1 MSHTIQ
7 SRNAE
12 INPTQSSL
20 QHWQRPA
27 LLAGLVG
34 LALGLLG
41 AFLNLEQFW
50 RAYLLAYLFWL
61 EIGLGCLGLL
71 MLHHLVGGRWSAMIR
86 RLMETGA
93 MTLPLMAILFL
104 PLLFGL
110 TTLYPWANT
119 EHLQQSE
126 LLRQKTGWLNIPFF
140 LGRSALYF
148 VVWSTLAFLFNR
160 WSLEQDRTGDPQLAV
175 RMRRLSAI
183 GMILF
188 MLTATFAAYDW
199 MMSLE
204 PEWFSSIYGLSFI
217 AGQGLAALALG
228 IIGLRFIAK
237 DKAASPTWIGSFND
251 LGNFLLGFVMIWA
264 YFAFS
269 QFLIIWSADIPE
281 EAIWYYHR
289 SQGGWLNVGLFL
301 IAFHFVLPFFLLLSR
316 QLKRKARLLTALA
329 VLILVAR
336 VVDLFW
342 LIMPAFY
349 PEGIQVH
356 WLELAL
362 LIALGGGWT
371 LVFIQQWTGKYPLPR
386 HEPLLGDGHEQH
398 DKLAPV

>member
-1 MSHTIQ
+1 
-7 SRNAE
+7 
-12 INPTQSSL
+12 
-20 QHWQRPA
+20 
-27 LLAGLVG
+27 
-34 LALGLLG
+34 
-41 AFLNLEQFW
+41 
-50 RAYLLAYLFWL
+50 
-61 EIGLGCLGLL
+61 

-86 RLMETGA
+86 RLLETGA
-93 MTLPLMAILFL
+93 MTLPLMAMLFL

-110 TTLYPWANT
+110 TTLYPWANA
-119 EHLQQSE
+119 EHVQQSE
-126 LLRQKTGWLNIPFF
+126 LLQQKTVWLNIPFF

-148 VVWSTLAFLFNR
+148 IVWITLAFLFNR
-160 WSLEQDRTGDPQLAV
+160 WSLAQDRTGDPQLAV

-237 DKAASPTWIGSFND
+237 DNAASPDWIKSFND

-301 IAFHFVLPFFLLLSR
+301 IALHFGLPFFLLLSR
-316 QLKRKARLLTALA
+316 QVKRRACLAHCPGGVDSCCAR
-329 VLILVAR
+329 R
-336 VVDLFW
+336 
-342 LIMPAFY
+342 
-349 PEGIQVH
+349 
-356 WLELAL
+356 
-362 LIALGGGWT
+362 
-371 LVFIQQWTGKYPLPR
+371 
-386 HEPLLGDGHEQH
+386 
-398 DKLAPV
+398 